1 MLVSVRLKSRKQD
14 TMKTYLHAKI
24 HKATITEANK
34 DYIGSVTIDKKLLDL
49 TGIEVGEKVLIT
61 NNTNGNRLETYVI
74 AGKDGEICM
83 NGPTSYLMNVGD
95 EVVIMAFEYS
105 NTKPEPK
112 VILVDKENNFIK
124 YLNK

>member
-1 MLVSVRLKSRKQD
+1 
-14 TMKTYLHAKI
+14 MKIYLHAKI

-34 DYIGSVTIDKKLLDL
+34 DYIGSVTIDKQLLDL

-83 NGPTSYLMNVGD
+83 NGPTSHLMNVGD

-112 VILVDKENNFIK
+112 VILVDKKNNFLK